1 MTSTSRSLQH
11 SWDTAWATAPPPSCQ
26 TLRNLN
32 NAVAYGQ
39 TCVFAEED
47 GDPTPF
53 NINTACLP
61 WVTSGVYP
69 STSAFYSPATAC
81 PDSWTAVATQT
92 SASNQKDW
100 VDGETA
106 LQCCPDGMV
115 GDGRVGCRPG
125 SSGSWPV
132 VECGEADAEENE
144 QRTYLGASWPAS
156 ATPSITALQLR
167 YQPSDVGSA
176 NPTASETGRTSTSGT
191 GGSGGGGKS
200 SNGGAGGGLST
211 GATAAIATVIPLAF
225 IIGALA
231 AFLLW
236 RRKSRN
242 RKTTLLASEDLGD
255 EKARRASGS
264 STQHPTSD
272 PKAPST
278 AAAAY
283 TTGTAHETPEWN
295 IEMNATEAERQKL
308 VNAYDQAPMS
318 ASTTAGGS
326 EAAELGGM
334 ARVSRKPI
342 APVEIDSTE
351 VRAEIGDAYLPYR
364 PGAEGK

>member
-1 MTSTSRSLQH
+1 
-11 SWDTAWATAPPPSCQ
+11 
-26 TLRNLN
+26 
-32 NAVAYGQ
+32 
-39 TCVFAEED
+39 
-47 GDPTPF
+47 
-53 NINTACLP
+53 
-61 WVTSGVYP
+61 
-69 STSAFYSPATAC
+69 
-81 PDSWTAVATQT
+81 
-92 SASNQKDW
+92 
-100 VDGETA
+100 
-106 LQCCPDGMV
+106 MV